1 MHTLV
6 DFILLLLFCDWFCLL
21 CCRFTFGLITAQWCL
36 RSIIVDLT
44 KTASHF
50 NSLLA
55 VHYRHKRCS
64 YTHRYIYT
72 HNIYRIGW
80 IIQDNILCLTII
92 KGIAL
97 GDCIV
102 SLKYNIYI
110 YRLLVFL
117 CIFVSKLSAF
127 ALCIYMYMIYTL
139 YELN

>member
-1 MHTLV
+1 M
-6 DFILLLLFCDWFCLL
+6 W
-21 CCRFTFGLITAQWCL
+21 
-36 RSIIVDLT
+36 
-44 KTASHF
+44 
-50 NSLLA
+50 
-55 VHYRHKRCS
+55 
-64 YTHRYIYT
+64 
-72 HNIYRIGW
+72 
-80 IIQDNILCLTII
+80 LTII

>member
-6 DFILLLLFCDWFCLL
+6 DFLLLLLFCDWFCLSW
-21 CCRFTFGLITAQWCL
+21 CRLTFGLITARWCL
-36 RSIIVDLT
+36 GSIIIEIT
-44 KTASHF
+44 KTASHLNNTKDF
-50 NSLLA
+50 HTLT
-55 VHYRHKRCS
+55 VI
-64 YTHRYIYT
+64 YIHT
-72 HNIYRIGW
+72 IYRIGW

-102 SLKYNIYI
+102 LLKYNIYI